1 MTKSSCQFKN
11 YLNRGKIRTQLL
23 TVYLFAGILPIM
35 VVGGYLLVNN
45 NRLVLRQHSELTSA
59 YNIRSKSVM
68 LDITTAVSKI
78 SDEIFAD
85 DALQRLLA
93 TEYKNSD
100 EVHDA
105 CRSYTTLDNYA
116 QNYVE
121 VSNIAVYTDNPTMID
136 YGHLKTTTGEDL
148 KSAWYRTAAAS
159 FAPHWMIWSYSDK
172 YGNRIIQLRLV
183 RKIPVIRT
191 GGIAVLVID
200 VNNNHL
206 KSRIETDLMDSVL
219 SVNGD
224 PTFFSSIP
232 GCLGQPLKVP
242 FELDRNFSFIG
253 PEIARFNGDS
263 ELLEVSSLT
272 PVNSSDRIYIATVDD
287 GAVPNMRSMM
297 VNCGL
302 IVLFSLLV
310 PLVMIIFFTRT
321 FSGRVNTLRREM
333 HKVGQ
338 GQYDI
343 IESFSGND
351 ELVDVFSDLKTMI
364 ENIKSRDEEIYR
376 DRIVKQQMI
385 NQQQKIEFKML
396 SSQINPH
403 FLYNTL
409 ETIRMKAYVVG
420 DFEVANAIK
429 LLGKSMRHFLESSGS
444 AVSLESELEY
454 VRIYL
459 EIQKIRF
466 RDKFDYVFRID
477 ENVDCREYKII
488 PLLLQPIAE
497 NAMVHGLEEKDG
509 GGLIEIGVRA
519 EDGEKLLFW
528 VSDNGCGMSREALE
542 ELEKKINAPKE
553 KLSGGIGLYNVQRR
567 IKMFYG
573 ENYGIEI
580 FSGPDAGTR
589 VTVTLPLRWKE
600 VEYESSD
607 C

>member
-1 MTKSSCQFKN
+1 MTKSSGRFKN
-11 YLNRGKIRTQLL
+11 YLNRKKIRTQLL
-23 TVYLFAGILPIM
+23 TVYLFAGILPIL
-35 VVGGYLLVNN
+35 VVGSYLLVNN
-45 NRLVLRQHSELTSA
+45 SRLVLKQHSELTSA

-85 DALQRLLA
+85 DALQKILS
-93 TEYKNSD
+93 TEYRDSQ
-100 EVHDA
+100 EVHEA
-105 CRSYTTLDNYA
+105 CRSYAKLDNYA

-121 VSNIAVYTDNPTMID
+121 VSNIEVYTDNPTMID
-136 YGHLKTTTGEDL
+136 YGRLKTTTGEDR
-148 KSAWYRTAAAS
+148 KSVWYRTAAAS
-159 FAPHWMIWSYSDK
+159 FAPHWMTWSYSDK
-172 YGNRIIQLRLV
+172 YGNRIVQLRLV

-191 GGIAVLVID
+191 GGTAVLVID

-206 KSRIETDLMDSVL
+206 KSRIGTNLMNSVL
-219 SVNGD
+219 SVNSD
-224 PTFFSSIP
+224 PVFFSSLSDCVGKPLEIP
-232 GCLGQPLKVP
+232 VAEDDKYFDSGAV
-242 FELDRNFSFIG
+242 
-253 PEIARFNGDS
+253 IAKFGGSRAMV
-263 ELLEVSSLT
+263 EVSALA
-272 PVNSSDRIYIATVDD
+272 PVNSSDRIYIATVDS
-287 GAVPNMRSMM
+287 GAVPNMNSMM
-297 VNCGL
+297 ENCAL

-310 PLVMIIFFTRT
+310 PLVMILFFTRA

-343 IESFSGND
+343 IENFYGND
-351 ELVDVFSDLKTMI
+351 ELVDLFSDLKTMI
-364 ENIKSRDEEIYR
+364 ENIKSRDAEIYR

-385 NQQQKIEFKML
+385 NQQQKMEFKML

-409 ETIRMKAYVVG
+409 ETIRMKAHVVG

-429 LLGKSMRHFLESSGS
+429 LLGKSMRHFLESSGG

-466 RDKFDYVFRID
+466 RDKFDYAFHID
-477 ENVDCREYKII
+477 ESVDCREYKII
-488 PLLLQPIAE
+488 PLLLQPIVE
-497 NAMVHGLEEKDG
+497 NAMVHGLEEKAG

-519 EDGEKLLFW
+519 EEGEKLLVR
-528 VSDNGCGMSREALE
+528 VSDNGCGMSREAME
-542 ELEKKINAPKE
+542 ELDGKINAPKE
-553 KLSGGIGLYNVQRR
+553 KLSGSIGLYNVQRR

-580 FSGPDAGTR
+580 FSRPDAGTR

-607 C
+607 R